1 MSKRFISKNKN
12 LFPCSKCD
20 HSYASVG
27 ALNKHVK
34 IKHKTNVVQSKFI
47 ELDLVIKKPP
57 KWLEQGDFSGWYTEE
72 IPVKKL
78 TEKESKKTDKESE
91 SSLTDPNE

>member
-57 KWLEQGDFSGWYTEE
+57 KWLEQGDFAGWHTEE

-78 TEKESKKTDKESE
+78 TESKKTDKESTSL
-91 SSLTDPNE
+91 SSVTDP